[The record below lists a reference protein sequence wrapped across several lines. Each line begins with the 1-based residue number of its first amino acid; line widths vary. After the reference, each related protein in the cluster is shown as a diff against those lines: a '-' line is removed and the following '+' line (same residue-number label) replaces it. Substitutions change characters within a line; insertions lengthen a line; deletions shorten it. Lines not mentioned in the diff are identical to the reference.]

1 MLNSPPLDGPRGDSV
16 AGVAASVQALSV
28 SLARAEGRLDALE
41 SSLGRMHAEMAVA
54 VGELRTGHQD
64 GAASLARLEV
74 ALADMRAAEDGKSGF
89 VRVSLLAVGTGTA
102 VAGVIVA
109 ALAGL

>member
-1 MLNSPPLDGPRGDSV
+1 MQYPPSPQSDPQ
-16 AGVAASVQALSV
+16 GVAASVQALSV

-54 VGELRTGHQD
+54 VGELRTAHQD
-64 GAASLARLEV
+64 GAESLARLEV
-74 ALADMRAAEDGKSGF
+74 ALAELKATEQGKTAF
-89 VRVSLLAVGTGTA
+89 VRIALLAVGTGTA
-102 VAGVIVA
+102 MAGVVVA